1 MNEPYKT
8 VEQNRINYAE
18 ILERSEV
25 HLLDDQEYDLNIII
39 GFRGRYEFLEPAIRV
54 FTEAIGKHTEYV
66 SDTKLFKKI
75 CLTFVEH
82 DTEPKSKD
90 QLVDKVNYLYT
101 PGNILTSYSRSFAF
115 NFGVKYGNKAK
126 YYLLHDLDI
135 IVKLDFFER
144 LEKNLNPEIQCIQP
158 YSSRR
163 VLYINPNWTQL
174 FLDGNL
180 DQNELV
186 ENIPWVSPPEHAGSK
201 GGSLLITGDLFAA
214 VGGFD
219 PEIFWDYAAEDQMFW
234 DKVQDLVEHI
244 HYADDPHIDMLHMYH
259 TPTCYSNPL
268 ESTMRAI
275 WMAYKNLPIEQRLDF
290 IKHKSELYV
299 NA

>member
-8 VEQNRINYAE
+8 VEQNRINYRD

-25 HLLDDQEYDLNIII
+25 HLLEDQEYDLNIII
-39 GFRGRYEFLEPAIRV
+39 GFRGRYEFLDPILRV
-54 FTEAIGKHTEYV
+54 FQEAIDRHRNYK
-66 SDTKLFKKI
+66 SDTKLFNSI

-82 DTEPKSKD
+82 DTEPKSKE
-90 QLVDKVNYLYT
+90 QLLGKANYIFT
-101 PGNILTSYSRSFAF
+101 PGNIVTSYSRSFAF
-115 NFGVKYGNKAK
+115 NFGVKHSFKAK

-135 IVKLDFFER
+135 LVKLDFFER
-144 LEKNLNPEIQCIQP
+144 LEQNLTPEVKCMQP

-180 DQNELV
+180 DQNELE
-186 ENIPWVSPPEHAGSK
+186 ENRPWVSPPEHNGSK
-201 GGSLLITGDLFAA
+201 GGSLLISGDVFTA

-234 DKVQDLVEHI
+234 DKVQDLIGHM

-259 TPTCYSNPL
+259 APTCFSNPL
-268 ESTMRAI
+268 ESTMRSV
-275 WMAYKNLPIEQRLDF
+275 WMCYKNLPIEQRLDF
-290 IKHKSELYV
+290 IKYKSELYV